1 MMRPA
6 TSSETGVG
14 KAPRHESRESEAPSV
29 ARLYGDL
36 AAASLGE
43 VRPLAGHNPR
53 WTGEF

>member
-36 AAASLGE
+36 AAASGWARFGPWPALM
-43 VRPLAGHNPR
+43 
-53 WTGEF
+53 